1 MCVLHGAALF
11 VTLSPLH
18 ACAQLHLF
26 QQITVLSDVF
36 FVWHDGPFGT
46 INGLRL
52 GRLPIT
58 QVLSPPRLSC
68 KQPRVLNACT

>member
-1 MCVLHGAALF
+1 MALPC
-11 VTLSPLH
+11 LSHFPLSMRV
-18 ACAQLHLF
+18 QLHLF

-58 QVLSPPRLSC
+58 QVLSPPCCRANN
-68 KQPRVLNACT
+68 QEY